1 MGHYDEEWERH
12 KEEKRCLQL
21 VKDMVKKESE
31 ERIKALKYRTPEGL
45 YDMKDAMAQRKKGDI
60 TASDVQARQWE
71 NSAIQQMELEK
82 MMQTGTKCDRNKA
95 LDSLNGAASSTN
107 KYNRVLRG
115 GATLDV
121 YDVLDAFKVD
131 NPAVQHA
138 LKKMLC
144 AGSRGHKDYMQDI
157 QEAIDSLERAKS
169 FAPIPF

>member
-1 MGHYDEEWERH
+1 MSHYPEEY
-12 KEEKRCLQL
+12 EKDLL
-21 VKDMVKKESE
+21 N
-31 ERIKALKYRTPEGL
+31 YRTQQGL

-60 TASDVQARQWE
+60 TASDVQRRERE
-71 NSAIQQMELEK
+71 NALIRQMEYDK
-82 MMQTGTKCDRNKA
+82 MMQEGRAEGIKLGTKCDRNKA
-95 LDSLNGAASSTN
+95 PESLNGAVGPLN
-107 KYNRVLRG
+107 RYRRVLRG

>member
-1 MGHYDEEWERH
+1 MSHYPEEY
-12 KEEKRCLQL
+12 EKDSFRQ
-21 VKDMVKKESE
+21 
-31 ERIKALKYRTPEGL
+31 ALNYRTPEGL
-45 YDMKDAMAQRKKGDI
+45 YDMKEASQERI
-60 TASDVQARQWE
+60 TDMK
-71 NSAIQQMELEK
+71 I
-82 MMQTGTKCDRNKA
+82 GTKCDRNKA
-95 LDSLNGAASSTN
+95 LESLNGAVSSTN
-107 KYNRVLRG
+107 KYSRVLRG

>member
-1 MGHYDEEWERH
+1 MSHYPEEY
-12 KEEKRCLQL
+12 EKDLL
-21 VKDMVKKESE
+21 N
-31 ERIKALKYRTPEGL
+31 YRAAEGL
-45 YDMKDAMAQRKKGDI
+45 YDMKEAMEA
-60 TASDVQARQWE
+60 
-71 NSAIQQMELEK
+71 MEDMK
-82 MMQTGTKCDRNKA
+82 IGTTCDRNKPF
-95 LDSLNGAASSTN
+95 LYDETQNIKNWHKPTESSNDPVSSPN
-107 KYNRVLRG
+107 KYIRVLRG
-115 GATLDV
+115 GTTLDV

>member
-1 MGHYDEEWERH
+1 MSHYPEEY
-12 KEEKRCLQL
+12 EKDLL
-21 VKDMVKKESE
+21 N
-31 ERIKALKYRTPEGL
+31 YRTQQGL
-45 YDMKDAMAQRKKGDI
+45 YDMKEAMESWTKWGI

-71 NSAIQQMELEK
+71 KSAIQQMELEK
-82 MMQTGTKCDRNKA
+82 MMQTGTKCDRNKPF
-95 LDSLNGAASSTN
+95 LYDETQNIKNWHKPKESSNDPVSSPN
-107 KYNRVLRG
+107 KYSRVLRG

-144 AGSRGHKDYMQDI
+144 AGSRGHKAYMQDI

>member
-1 MGHYDEEWERH
+1 MSHYDSEWERIQTESISEAY
-12 KEEKRCLQL
+12 KE
-21 VKDMVKKESE
+21 
-31 ERIKALKYRTPEGL
+31 ALEYRTEQGL
-45 YDMKDAMAQRKKGDI
+45 YDMK
-60 TASDVQARQWE
+60 V
-71 NSAIQQMELEK
+71 
-82 MMQTGTKCDRNKA
+82 GTKCDRNKA
-95 LDSLNGAASSTN
+95 LESLNGAVSSTN
-107 KYNRVLRG
+107 KYSRALRG